1 MLHHLDPDTLGPH
14 GPHMARAI
22 QTCVHCGFCLPACP
36 TYKVL
41 GEEMD
46 SPRGRIFLMKN
57 VLEGELSWNDA
68 LPYVDRCLGCVA
80 CVTACP
86 SGVAYGELLTPF
98 RAQAEANRQRT
109 WIDRLRRTLTLA
121 TLPYPTRFRIA
132 ARVGQLTTAII
143 PRTLV
148 PRAFR
153 SMLDLLPAAPLP
165 AARPLP
171 DITPAVGTRKAR
183 VALLAGCAQQV
194 LSPNIGWAAVRVLS
208 RAGVEVLVPRDQGC
222 CGALALHVGEE
233 AQARKLAQ
241 QNLRAFPKDIDAIV
255 TTAAGCGSG
264 LRDYAHLFDGA
275 PAAEAAEANA
285 FAARAIDI
293 AAFLERLGMPPLPPL
308 PPLPPPPLP
317 APARASAGASNARA
331 AAGATPAAG
340 AADAVTV
347 AYHDACHLAHAQGV
361 RAEPRALLRRIPNV
375 TLVDVPDAG
384 DCCGSAGTYNLDQP
398 EIANDLGRRKA
409 NALLSTRAAIIT
421 SGNIG
426 CLTQIRTHLASL
438 SSHANAPLPDVLHT
452 IELIDRAMSARGEQ

>member
-22 QTCVHCGFCLPACP
+22 TTCVHCGFCLPACP

-57 VLEGELSWNDA
+57 VLEGELTWDDA

-86 SGVAYGELLTPF
+86 SGVEYGELLTPF
-98 RAQAEANRQRT
+98 RAKAEAHRERT
-109 WIDRLRRTLTLA
+109 WIDRLRRAMTLA
-121 TLPYPTRFRIA
+121 TLPYPGRFRMA
-132 ARVGQLTTAII
+132 ARFGKIAGAIV
-143 PRTLV
+143 PRALV
-148 PRAFR
+148 PRPLQV
-153 SMLDLLPAAPLP
+153 MLDLLPAEPLP
-165 AARPLP
+165 PARPLP
-171 DITPAVGTRKAR
+171 AVTPAIGTRRAR

-194 LSPNIGWAAVRVLS
+194 LAPNIGWAALRVLS
-208 RAGVEVLVPRDQGC
+208 RAGVEVIVPGDQTC

-233 AQARKLAQ
+233 AQARTLAR
-241 QNLRAFPKDIDAIV
+241 QNLRAFPTDIDAII

-275 PAAEAAEANA
+275 PLAEAANANA

-293 AAFLERLGMPPLPPL
+293 AAFLDRLGLPTLPPL
-308 PPLPPPPLP
+308 P
-317 APARASAGASNARA
+317 
-331 AAGATPAAG
+331 GAT
-340 AADAVTV
+340 VTV

-375 TLVDVPDAG
+375 TLVDVPDAS

-409 NALLSTRAAIIT
+409 NALLATGASIIA

-438 SSHANAPLPDVLHT
+438 RASEPLPEVLHT
-452 IELIDRAMSARGEQ
+452 IELIDRAMTSGG